1 MAPQKLMIF
10 LNASFFSTEIERQD
24 GVNQGK
30 SLFLGKAKL
39 ISPLRKLI
47 SEHIAGFRF
56 STQDFQRVKPGS

>member
-39 ISPLRKLI
+39 ISPKKTHKNI
-47 SEHIAGFRF
+47 
-56 STQDFQRVKPGS
+56 